1 MSADGLIGG
10 GCRLRDACRTQGALE
25 GVLAPLKRAAL
36 LLAAIS
42 TSLFAADGCAR
53 TLYIANNGND
63 QNPGTMLAAPLRT
76 IDGAARIALPGD
88 IIELRAGSYTGT
100 TISRPGSAQA
110 WITLRPHN
118 KEKVKIFSARPG
130 RPTLYFYH
138 PTCDEYAPPGRPC
151 QAMYWIIEG
160 LEVEGS
166 GAGGSEDYVV
176 KIDTPSVKLIG
187 NNLWGSAADIIK
199 LVHTANDV
207 EILNNEIH
215 HPRAKPGANAQGVDI
230 TGASRTRVAY
240 NYVHDIPSI
249 GMYAKGNARNTV
261 FENNRVENIWSH
273 GIMLG
278 QETDAHRLRDGRYE
292 TYDGVI
298 RNNIIVS
305 TGWSC
310 FATSSSRNVR
320 IYNNSCYK
328 TGGEL
333 HGAVLVSNESEVHQ
347 AGTQIDIR
355 NNIIHVDGD
364 RPVVKISNNA
374 LTDQSTL
381 TMDNNIYWSH
391 RGAQAVRFTW
401 RDRGMESVAFDA
413 WRKSGQD
420 KASLVVD
427 PQYADAVTL
436 KIKSSSPAAGSGFNL
451 ESVTVDYGGASRA
464 CQTQKSIGAHQ
475 ICPAGR

>member
-1 MSADGLIGG
+1 MTSTPATFGAG
-10 GCRLRDACRTQGALE
+10 AC
-25 GVLAPLKRAAL
+25 AAHWINPAFRRSGFL
-36 LLAAIS
+36 
-42 TSLFAADGCAR
+42 GCAVR
-53 TLYIANNGND
+53 TLALAIACIGAVTDAGARSLYVANSGND
-63 QNPGTMLAAPLRT
+63 QNPGTSLSAPLRT
-76 IDGAARIALPGD
+76 IDGAARVAQPGD
-88 IIELRAGSYTGT
+88 VIELRAGSYTGA
-100 TISRPGSAQA
+100 TITRPGSAQA
-110 WITLRPHN
+110 RITLRPHN
-118 KEKVKIFSARPG
+118 KEKVKVFSARSG

-138 PTCDEYAPPGRPC
+138 ATCDEYAPPGKPC
-151 QAMYWIIEG
+151 QALHWVVEG
-160 LEVEGS
+160 LEIEGS

-176 KIDTPSVKLIG
+176 KVDTPSVKLIG
-187 NNLWGSAADIIK
+187 NNMWGSAADIVK

-240 NYVHDIPSI
+240 NHVHDIPSI

-278 QETDAHRLRDGRYE
+278 QETDSHRLRDGKYE

-298 RNNIIVS
+298 RNNIILN

-347 AGTQIDIR
+347 AGTQIEIR

-364 RPVVKISNNA
+364 RPAIKIASNA
-374 LTDQSTL
+374 LTDPSTL
-381 TMDNNIYWSH
+381 TVDNNIYWSH
-391 RGAQAVRFTW
+391 LGPQAIRFTW
-401 RDRGMESVAFDA
+401 RDRGMENVSFDK
-413 WRKSGQD
+413 WRKTGQD
-420 KASLVVD
+420 KSSFVAD
-427 PQYADAVTL
+427 PQYSDLAFL
-436 KIKSSSPAAGSGFNL
+436 KIKPTSPAADAGVRL
-451 ESVTVDYGGASRA
+451 DSVVIDYGGANRE
-464 CQTQKSIGAHQ
+464 CQRTRSIGAHQ
-475 ICPAGR
+475 LCPPSR